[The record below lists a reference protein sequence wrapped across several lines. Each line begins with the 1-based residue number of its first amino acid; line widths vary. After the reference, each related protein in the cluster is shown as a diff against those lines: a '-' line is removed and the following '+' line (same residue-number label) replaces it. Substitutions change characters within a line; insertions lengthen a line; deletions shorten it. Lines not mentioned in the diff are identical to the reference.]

1 MDAETTT
8 TAAASGSNFLLNML
22 GGLWGAFVWAIMI
35 FLFVMWF
42 WLLITIV
49 SDLFRRRDVGGF
61 AKVLWI
67 IFLVLLPLL
76 GVLAYVLTQSRGM
89 SERHVAN
96 VSRAREELRE
106 FVGVSPA
113 DELAKLDKLKADGA
127 ISADEYAK
135 LRARVIG

>member
-1 MDAETTT
+1 MA
-8 TAAASGSNFLLNML
+8 GC
-22 GGLWGAFVWAIMI
+22 GGAFVWAVAI

-67 IFLVLLPLL
+67 IFLLLLPLL

-106 FVGVSPA
+106 FVGVSAA
-113 DELAKLDKLKADGA
+113 DELVKLDKLKADGA
-127 ISADEYAK
+127 ISADEYAR